1 MEDFRIDIIIDQ
13 GPNARSVQLT
23 IPRFTLVG
31 ATTRSGLLSAPLLT
45 RFGIRERLDYYTAA
59 ELTEIVKR
67 SARIAAGPQKRV
79 KKQSARDAW
88 FDKVEDELAMIWDE
102 ALARLSVLAECR
114 EESKRSF
121 DCFAQ
126 VMADELAPGIVKIV
140 DDDDS
145 EEDPCEDV
153 PDDEVTDEGDGE
165 EEEETEESEEFDSDV
180 LESDETSEPSTEL
193 SEDEEDEE

>member
-1 MEDFRIDIIIDQ
+1 MSEQ
-13 GPNARSVQLT
+13 GKAQ
-23 IPRFTLVG
+23 G
-31 ATTRSGLLSAPLLT
+31 
-45 RFGIRERLDYYTAA
+45 
-59 ELTEIVKR
+59 VKR
-67 SARIAAGPQKRV
+67 SSARIAAGPQKRV

-102 ALARLSVLAECR
+102 ALARLATLTECR
-114 EESKRSF
+114 PASKRSF
-121 DCFAQ
+121 DWFAQ

-165 EEEETEESEEFDSDV
+165 EEDEEETEESEEFDSDV
-180 LESDETSEPSTEL
+180 LESDDD
-193 SEDEEDEE
+193 DEEATETETETTDEE

>member
-1 MEDFRIDIIIDQ
+1 MSESQAKAQ
-13 GPNARSVQLT
+13 GM
-23 IPRFTLVG
+23 
-31 ATTRSGLLSAPLLT
+31 
-45 RFGIRERLDYYTAA
+45 
-59 ELTEIVKR
+59 KR

-165 EEEETEESEEFDSDV
+165 EEETEESEEFDSDV

-193 SEDEEDEE
+193 SEEEEDEE